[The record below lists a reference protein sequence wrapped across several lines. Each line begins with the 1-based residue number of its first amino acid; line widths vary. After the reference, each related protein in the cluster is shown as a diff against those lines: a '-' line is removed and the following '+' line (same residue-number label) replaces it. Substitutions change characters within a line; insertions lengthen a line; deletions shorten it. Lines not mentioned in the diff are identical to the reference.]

1 MTTTVKVHVNGRY
14 KADVNV
20 TYANG
25 HTEKVTVE
33 GNYEGSPNPSGGRS
47 FSCYPAPVIFWV
59 SEKEA
64 VPEPK

>member
-14 KADVNV
+14 KADVKV

-25 HTEKVTVE
+25 TVHEAVVE
-33 GNYEGSPNPSGGRS
+33 GNYEGSPNPSGEQS
-47 FSCYPAPVIFWV
+47 FSCYPAPVTFVI

-64 VPEPK
+64 VSEKS